1 MFNSGQTL
9 ARKNRRHLT
18 SLVEKDI
25 FPPHLRDDGLGIMLM
40 ISEMDCV
47 DPSCP
52 TPTDGMETV
61 VVIVFP
67 RDYDR
72 EAAVLAAA
80 PVASALPSLFPDDDS
95 DDDSGDDREG
105 GSGAIPEGPGR
116 DATLAALP
124 IPESYSYRCVPVPM
138 PMAEVTLPDLKKV
151 LPVWLGG
158 KYEEPDDDGGSADDE
173 ISTAEA
179 KTAGPEKSE
188 NSGVVEAAT
197 VPKTGN
203 FVFKRGV
210 VAGTAATSKA
220 RLVTKASGSGVAWRQ
235 RQKMNGLL
243 RSDRFCEFNS
253 SRKDPIGGTRPR
265 GCPCCDP
272 DNPSNIL
279 DMNLMI

>member
-1 MFNSGQTL
+1 M
-9 ARKNRRHLT
+9 
-18 SLVEKDI
+18 SLVETDI

-40 ISEMDCV
+40 ISEMDCA

-52 TPTDGMETV
+52 FPTDGMETV

-72 EAAVLAAA
+72 EAAVSVAAPA

-95 DDDSGDDREG
+95 DDDSEG
-105 GSGAIPEGPGR
+105 GGGAIPEGPGR

-124 IPESYSYRCVPVPM
+124 IPESCSYKCVPVPM

-158 KYEEPDDDGGSADDE
+158 TYEEPDVGGGDADDE
-173 ISTAEA
+173 ASTAEA
-179 KTAGPEKSE
+179 TTVGPEKSE
-188 NSGVVEAAT
+188 NSGTVEAAA

-203 FVFKRGV
+203 FVFKRGA
-210 VAGTAATSKA
+210 VAGTAAISGT
-220 RLVTKASGSGVAWRQ
+220 RLVTKTSGSGVAWRQ

-253 SRKDPIGGTRPR
+253 SRKGIGGTRPR

-272 DNPSNIL
+272 DDPSNIL
-279 DMNLMI
+279 DMNMMI